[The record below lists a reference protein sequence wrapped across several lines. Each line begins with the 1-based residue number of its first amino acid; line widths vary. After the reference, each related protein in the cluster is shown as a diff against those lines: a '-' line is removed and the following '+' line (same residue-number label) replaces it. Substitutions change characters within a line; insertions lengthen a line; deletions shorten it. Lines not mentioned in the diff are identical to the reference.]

1 MKWNFQKEKKNYHHC
16 TSCGFIRK
24 RSACCHTRMEQAPA
38 QATTRVSDAAWLAL
52 SGAGKRSPAEAA
64 WLLTPEKEGS
74 VNAENAVAAPP
85 AGRGG
90 TSPFAAT
97 TTAAAT
103 NDTGNVAAGA
113 LPKGFG
119 TLALAAAHDA
129 HDLPRRVTQEYKKLN
144 PRVQL
149 TVAMILAC
157 ALCGAIG
164 LLILDHGRE
173 HTRSSVRASNE
184 RRTNANFNVYED
196 VEFPG
201 HDLSHFH
208 HHVATPMSKEGVR
221 GGGTLSEGAVY
232 SRAAQCA
239 MECTRVPGCTV
250 WTFDT
255 RGRTKYCYLKWMSAN
270 RVAQRRLGFVSG
282 VLKPELREPLVMG
295 WRE

>member
-1 MKWNFQKEKKNYHHC
+1 MLLSE
-16 TSCGFIRK
+16 K
-24 RSACCHTRMEQAPA
+24 RSACCHMEQAPA
-38 QATTRVSDAAWLAL
+38 QATSRVSDAAWLAL
-52 SGAGKRSPAEAA
+52 SGAGKRSSAEAA

-74 VNAENAVAAPP
+74 VNAENAVAPP

-103 NDTGNVAAGA
+103 NDIGNVAASA

-129 HDLPRRVTQEYKKLN
+129 RDLPRRVTQEYKKLN